1 MLIQINTD
9 NNVDS
14 GDEFARHVEDEVES
28 AFASHASR
36 LTRVDV
42 HLGDESAGR
51 KTGAD
56 MRCMI
61 EVRPASHEPVVV
73 TAHATTI
80 DEALSDAV
88 DKMQHLLG
96 SLFGRL
102 DDRHPGS
109 PSEPRG

>member
-1 MLIQINTD
+1 MLIQVHTD
-9 NNVDS
+9 HNIES
-14 GDEFARHVEDEVES
+14 GDELTRHVEDEVEG
-28 AFASHASR
+28 ALESHLDR

-61 EVRPASHEPVVV
+61 EARPASHEPVVV
-73 TAHATTI
+73 TAHAPTV
-80 DEALSDAV
+80 DEAVGDAV
-88 DKMQHLLG
+88 EKMQHLLG

-102 DDRHPGS
+102 DERRPGH
-109 PSEPRG
+109 